1 MMRRETQ
8 GPRRPN
14 RGWGARLVPALA
26 VALGSG
32 ALVVALSVL
41 LCVLAASGGEWP
53 AGEPA
58 TVLARLASVGS
69 SQALAAIFLASS
81 AGLFVIRE
89 FGPGSR

>member
-1 MMRRETQ
+1 MTRRETG

-14 RGWGARLVPALA
+14 TGWGARLVPALA

-32 ALVVALSVL
+32 ALVLALSLL
-41 LCVLAASGGEWP
+41 LCVLAASGGQWL
-53 AGEPA
+53 AGEPP
-58 TVLARLASVGS
+58 TVLARLASVGTY
-69 SQALAAIFLASS
+69 QALAATLLASS

>member
-26 VALGSG
+26 AALGSG
-32 ALVVALSVL
+32 ALVLALSLL
-41 LCVLAASGGEWP
+41 LCVLAASGGEWL
-53 AGEPA
+53 AGEPPS
-58 TVLARLASVGS
+58 VLARLASGGTYP
-69 SQALAAIFLASS
+69 ALAAIFLASS